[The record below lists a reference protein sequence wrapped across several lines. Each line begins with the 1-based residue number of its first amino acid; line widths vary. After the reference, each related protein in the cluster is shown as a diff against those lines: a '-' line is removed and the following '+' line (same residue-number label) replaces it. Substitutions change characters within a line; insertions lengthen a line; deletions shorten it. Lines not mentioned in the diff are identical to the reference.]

1 MNRLINRSANKFP
14 KGFVLKRV
22 AAKNFSGFQ
31 TEMEKFDF
39 SDTLNVDELK
49 LKDPNNK

>member
-1 MNRLINRSANKFP
+1 
-14 KGFVLKRV
+14 
-22 AAKNFSGFQ
+22 
-31 TEMEKFDF
+31 MEKFDF